1 MNNDYLDSY
10 RNAIKNLDKE
20 ECDITPFGGVKMV
33 RSCLVRERVNTI
45 FPGIFYKDAVL
56 SLISRA
62 NSDCIFLYNQYSFEK
77 AKQVFRI
84 FDVDINL
91 RVRPYLM
98 KKQFSDQTEIGLSVF
113 FEQSI
118 VPYRERER
126 LYVIEKLI
134 SFAYREPNRK
144 LVICTREYEN
154 SPHNPKITFQK
165 IITKHDLKL
174 PQNLHITVGKSD
186 DWLPRAEH
194 VISITSSVLLDAI
207 YNRKNVTVLEL
218 PKSTHYGQGLFFNSG
233 LMSKDIV
240 FPAENVCK
248 EWVELHV
255 MPYIKD
261 EHIEGGNKNC
271 FEFNLNLKNII
282 CILKANYLHFGKVNK
297 DFIRYS
303 IKNMVFFYRYHQIY
317 LGQRRSNVR

>member
-1 MNNDYLDSY
+1 MSNEHLDSY
-10 RNAIKNLDKE
+10 RNAIKNFGKS
-20 ECDITPFGGVKMV
+20 ECNITPFGGIKMV
-33 RSCLVRERVNTI
+33 RSSLNGEQVNTI
-45 FPGIFYKDAVL
+45 FPGVFYKDAVL

-62 NSDCIFLYNQYSFEK
+62 NSERIFLYNQYSFEK

-91 RVRPYLM
+91 SVRPYLM
-98 KKQFSDQTEIGLSVF
+98 KKQVSDRTERGLSVF

-126 LYVIEKLI
+126 LFVIEKLI

-154 SPHNPKITFQK
+154 SPHEPKVTFQE
-165 IITKHDLKL
+165 IITKHDLQL
-174 PQNLHITVGKSD
+174 PKNLHITVGKSE

-218 PKSTHYGQGLFFNSG
+218 PKSAHYGQGLFFNSG

-240 FPAENVCK
+240 FPAGNVCK
-248 EWVELHV
+248 EWGELHV
-255 MPYIKD
+255 TPYIKD
-261 EHIEGGNKNC
+261 EHIEGDNKAV
-271 FEFNLNLKNII
+271 FDFNLNLKNII
-282 CILKANYLHFGKVNK
+282 CIFKTNYLHFGKINK

-303 IKNMVFFYRYHQIY
+303 IKNMVFFHRYHQIY
-317 LGQRRSNVR
+317 LEQQRSNVR

>member
-1 MNNDYLDSY
+1 MVSS
-10 RNAIKNLDKE
+10 
-20 ECDITPFGGVKMV
+20 CFCGG
-33 RSCLVRERVNTI
+33 RVNTI
-45 FPGIFYKDAVL
+45 FPGVFYKDAVL

-62 NSDCIFLYNQYSFEK
+62 NSDCVFLYNQYSFEK

-98 KKQFSDQTEIGLSVF
+98 KKQVSDQTERGLSVF

-118 VPYRERER
+118 VPYGEQER
-126 LYVIEKLI
+126 LSVIEKLI
-134 SFAYREPNRK
+134 SFACREPNRQ

-154 SPHNPKITFQK
+154 SPHDPQITFQE

-174 PQNLHITVGKSD
+174 PPNLHITAGKSD

-240 FPAENVCK
+240 FPAKGVCK
-248 EWVELHV
+248 EWFELHV
-255 MPYIKD
+255 EPYIKD
-261 EHIEGGNKNC
+261 EYIEGGIKSV
-271 FEFNLNLKNII
+271 FEFNLDFKNIV
-282 CILKANYLHFGKVNK
+282 CILKANYLHFGKINK

-303 IKNMVFFYRYHQIY
+303 IKNMVFFYRYHKIY
-317 LGQRRSNVR
+317 LEQQRSNNR